1 MVIRMMSCDQQ
12 QSVGADADAGRKRGV
27 VTDAWLAACGGRVVV
42 VASVVSYCR
51 LQ

>member
-1 MVIRMMSCDQQ
+1 M
-12 QSVGADADAGRKRGV
+12 GADADAGRKRGVVTV